1 MKRFW
6 TTVGLLTVLAGT
18 STAAEEG
25 PVVGIRLFNFQP
37 AKIEI
42 KQGSMVTWTNQDDI
56 RHTVTSGMP
65 DKKDGKFGAPLAG
78 RGTSFSFTFKEP
90 GTYTYFCDRHQH
102 MRGEIQVR

>member
-1 MKRFW
+1 MKRVW
-6 TTVGLLTVLAGT
+6 ATIGLLTFLGGVSG
-18 STAAEEG
+18 AAEEG
-25 PVVGIRLFNFQP
+25 SVVNIRLFSFQP

-42 KQGSMVTWTNQDDI
+42 KQGSTVTWTNQDDI